1 MRGCDVL
8 VIGGGH
14 AGCEAALAAARMGC
28 SVLLLTH
35 DRCAPARMSCN
46 PAIGGLAKGQL
57 VREID
62 ALGGEMGLAIDA
74 TGIHFRVL
82 NASRGPAVRA
92 PRAQAD
98 RDAYS
103 AYMRDVLEGRP
114 NLAIEEGEAADLLVE
129 RGHVAGAVDAS
140 GRTFRARAVVLAA
153 GTFLSACMYVGER
166 CIPGGRR
173 GEPAAERLA
182 ERMRALGFR
191 TARLKTGTPPRL
203 RGSTIR
209 YERTCEQRPDDP
221 PRPFSFRTQRIER
234 NQVSCWT
241 TDTNEETHRVIRAS
255 LDRSPL
261 YTGKIQGAGPRYC
274 PSIEDKVVRFGHH
287 SSHKI
292 FLEAEGGA
300 EDLVYPN
307 GISTSL
313 PEETQRALL
322 RTIPGLEDA
331 EMVHPGYAVEY
342 DFFPTDQI
350 RRSLETRRVRGL
362 YFAGQVNGT
371 SGYEEAAA
379 QGLVA
384 GINAALGLDG
394 REPIRFGR
402 GEAYIGVLIDDLI
415 TREPEEPYRLFTSR
429 AEHRLLLRHD
439 TADIRLAPLGVRL
452 GLLPE
457 RVLRLAEE
465 RDRAAAREI
474 VYLESIP
481 VTPEGG
487 SRALV
492 EAGMRP
498 ASGPTTLAGLLRRPE
513 VRYEDLLAFR
523 NGEPVPPEAVR
534 REVETRVKYA
544 GYVARQTREAER
556 LASMEG
562 RPIPEAFDHET
573 IRGLSR
579 EGREKLLRFRPE
591 TVGVAS
597 RIDGVS
603 PADLALLVVHLDRR
617 ERARS
622 ANG

>member
-1 MRGCDVL
+1 VRGCDVL

-292 FLEAEGGA
+292 FLEAEGGV

-384 GINAALGLDG
+384 GINAALGMDG
-394 REPIRFGR
+394 REPICFGR

>member
-1 MRGCDVL
+1 
-8 VIGGGH
+8 
-14 AGCEAALAAARMGC
+14 
-28 SVLLLTH
+28 
-35 DRCAPARMSCN
+35 
-46 PAIGGLAKGQL
+46 
-57 VREID
+57 
-62 ALGGEMGLAIDA
+62 
-74 TGIHFRVL
+74 
-82 NASRGPAVRA
+82 
-92 PRAQAD
+92 
-98 RDAYS
+98 
-103 AYMRDVLEGRP
+103 
-114 NLAIEEGEAADLLVE
+114 
-129 RGHVAGAVDAS
+129 
-140 GRTFRARAVVLAA
+140 
-153 GTFLSACMYVGER
+153 
-166 CIPGGRR
+166 
-173 GEPAAERLA
+173 
-182 ERMRALGFR
+182 MRALGFR

-203 RGSTIR
+203 RGATIR
-209 YERTCEQRPDDP
+209 YERTVEQKPDDP
-221 PRPFSFRTQRIER
+221 PRPFSFRTERIER
-234 NQVSCWT
+234 PQVSCWT
-241 TDTNEETHRVIRAS
+241 TDTNEKTHAVIRAA

-261 YTGKIQGAGPRYC
+261 FTGKIQGAGPRYC
-274 PSIEDKVVRFGHH
+274 PSIEDKVVRFAHH

-313 PEETQRALL
+313 PEDTQRAML

-384 GINAALGLDG
+384 GINAALELDG
-394 REPIRFGR
+394 GEPVRFGR

-457 RVLRLAEE
+457 RVLRLAED

-474 VYLESIP
+474 AYLESIP

-487 SRALV
+487 SRSLV
-492 EAGMRP
+492 DAGMRP

-523 NGEPVPPEAVR
+523 NGEPVPPEPVR

-544 GYVARQTREAER
+544 GYVARQTREAEQ
-556 LASMEG
+556 LATMEE
-562 RPIPEAFDHET
+562 RPIPDAFDYET

-622 ANG
+622 AKG

>member
-384 GINAALGLDG
+384 GINAALGMDG
-394 REPIRFGR
+394 REPICFGR

>member
-1 MRGCDVL
+1 VRGCDVL

-292 FLEAEGGA
+292 FLEAEGGV

>member
-1 MRGCDVL
+1 VRGCDVL

-221 PRPFSFRTQRIER
+221 PRPFSFRTGRIER
-234 NQVSCWT
+234 PQVSCWT

-384 GINAALGLDG
+384 GINAALGMDG
-394 REPIRFGR
+394 REPICFGR

>member
-1 MRGCDVL
+1 VRGCDVL

-384 GINAALGLDG
+384 GINAALGMDG
-394 REPIRFGR
+394 REPICFGR